1 MYAGSRA
8 WTDESAPTTRVAIG
22 VGVLTAAAV
31 LGGLVWLVRRQVTEK
46 DILQVR
52 MIHSADPAL
61 DARLADIS
69 TKLDEVNT
77 NLIKWLPIGQKIADK
92 GVLLPGTGRLLS
104 KNE

>member
-1 MYAGSRA
+1 M
-8 WTDESAPTTRVAIG
+8 DESGRTERVAIG

-46 DILQVR
+46 DVLQVR

-61 DARLADIS
+61 SAKLTDIS
-69 TKLDEVNT
+69 GKLDEVNT
-77 NLIKWLPIGQKIADK
+77 RLIEYLPVMQKIADK
-92 GVLLPGTGRLLS
+92 GLLLPGTGRLLS